1 MKKGRAAVA
10 KKAERLERLK
20 IEYVPLG
27 SLTPND
33 YNPNRQ
39 SDYDFQLLCMS
50 IIEDGYTQPI
60 VVQRKD
66 DTIIDGEHRWTAMI
80 VVETLAKTYS
90 LTRVAKGEEV
100 IPPEKFAEIRGKRLE
115 FLKDVADAEMAIVK
129 TDMTPE
135 QMKIATLRHNRARGE
150 EDIELTAQVLRD
162 LQELGALD
170 WAQDSLQMSDD
181 EINRMI
187 EDIDVPEALAG
198 AEFNDA
204 WEPEQKRAGAATES
218 TEGQTDKSSSGG
230 IITSAATKEAI
241 EEQRDR
247 EKKIAEAKSEEERE
261 KIREESKI
269 HRINLVFSGQE
280 AELIEEILG
289 RYPAQKLVAMARVW
303 RDKNLDAIIDS
314 GGDSEVETRS

>member
-10 KKAERLERLK
+10 KRAERLEQLK
-20 IEYVPLG
+20 IEYVTLS
-27 SLTPND
+27 SLKPNS

-80 VVETLAKTYS
+80 VVYTLAKEFN
-90 LTRVAKGEEV
+90 LVQVAKGEV
-100 IPPEKFAEIRGKRLE
+100 AIDPARIVEIRADRLNY
-115 FLKDVADAEMAIVK
+115 LKGVAEETMAVVK
-129 TDMTPE
+129 TDMTQE

-162 LQELGALD
+162 LQQLGALE

-198 AEFNDA
+198 EEFNGA
-204 WEPEQKRAGAATES
+204 WEPEQKRAGVATES
-218 TEGQTDKSSSGG
+218 TEGQTDSSSSGG
-230 IITSAATKEAI
+230 TITSAATVEAI
-241 EEQRDR
+241 DEQRKR
-247 EKKIAEAKSEEERE
+247 EKQIAEAKSEEERE

-269 HRINLVFSGQE
+269 HRLNLVFSGEE

-289 RYPAQKLVAMARVW
+289 RYPAERLVKMARYW
-303 RDKNLDAIIDS
+303 RDNDLDAKIE
-314 GGDSEVETRS
+314 GGTAQAAT